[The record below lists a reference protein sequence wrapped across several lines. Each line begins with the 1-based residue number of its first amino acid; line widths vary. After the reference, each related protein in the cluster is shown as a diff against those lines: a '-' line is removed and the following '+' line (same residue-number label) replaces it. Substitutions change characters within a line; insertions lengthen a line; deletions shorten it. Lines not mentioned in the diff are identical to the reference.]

1 VIDPAIFA
9 GDPPIPADG
18 SCFVCGKPRRPER
31 SRRYAGMLA
40 EMDSFCSS
48 TCSRAYHGNPL
59 PTGSIWSKPGS
70 PNRLEPGR
78 TA

>member
-1 VIDPAIFA
+1 MIDPAIFA

-40 EMDSFCSS
+40 EMDSFCSMP
-48 TCSRAYHGNPL
+48 CARVYFKNPL
-59 PTGSIWSKPGS
+59 PSMTGSQ
-70 PNRLEPGR
+70 REV
-78 TA
+78 A